1 MPRYSEA
8 VIEQI
13 KSRLNVSEVVGSY
26 IRLTRK
32 GDRHW
37 GLCPFHNEKTPSFTV
52 LDSGGF
58 YKCFGCGKG
67 GSMFDFVMEMEH
79 VEFPQA
85 VEILAKKAGIELKEE
100 TPEEKEKFAKTKA
113 LQDLYNRSCEY
124 FHKFLN
130 ESQEAENA
138 RKYISERGI
147 LKETIE
153 KFKLGFASNNPNE
166 LYKKVSPSFSENILK
181 NSALFSKEHP
191 TYPFFKNRI
200 LFPIRTW
207 QGNCVG
213 FSGRD
218 LSGDPKAAKYKNS
231 PETELY
237 SKRNILFGFYE
248 SLDTLKQNEEI
259 IICEGNFDVISLH
272 QAGLSYAVAP
282 LGTAFTNE
290 QALLIRR
297 FCKKVNLLFDSD
309 SAGENATKKAL
320 LLCQKNNL
328 ENYVIKF
335 EGVKDASQ
343 LLQEKGPEALKKACQ
358 NPVSGFSHLVHLAL
372 KMYDIRQPKGKT
384 SVFKEVKPYLDAT
397 TSEIERQGYI
407 KYLSDTLKVSEEQIL
422 AEYRMERNNEKDAKE
437 PEVPIKS
444 ITYNPLKI
452 SSDLNAMLLLINNR
466 GEFENFR
473 RQIKIDFLNDTAAQT
488 LYSVL
493 ENAER
498 QQIKTDEMILQM
510 IEDISIKELVVTS
523 FANGLHKPENY
534 KEAIENAILDIK
546 LKRIEER
553 RNGILSL
560 INSSGLD
567 NLNSEDLNE
576 LLMTKAE
583 LDREIED
590 LKGTIAEVS
599 TN

>member
-1 MPRYSEA
+1 MPKYSEA

-26 IRLTRK
+26 IKLTRK

-100 TPEEKEKFAKTKA
+100 TPQERQKLEQSKA
-113 LQDLYNRSCEY
+113 LQDLYNRSSEY
-124 FHKFLN
+124 FHKYLLD
-130 ESQEAENA
+130 SSEAEKA
-138 RKYISERGI
+138 RKYISDRGI
-147 LKETIE
+147 SEETV
-153 KFKLGFASNNPNE
+153 KYFKLGYATSKTDEFYN
-166 LYKKVSPSFSENILK
+166 KVSKSFSPELLAK
-181 NSALFSKEHP
+181 SALFSKEYP
-191 TYPFFKNRI
+191 TFPFFKTRI
-200 LFPIRTW
+200 LFPIRNW

-248 SLDTLKQNEEI
+248 SLPSLKKNGEI

-272 QAGLSYAVAP
+272 QAGLNYAVAP

-290 QALLIRR
+290 QALLIKR
-297 FCKKVNLLFDSD
+297 FCTKVNLLFDSD

-328 ENYVIKF
+328 ENYVITF
-335 EGVKDASQ
+335 DSAKDASQ
-343 LLQEKGPEALKKACQ
+343 MLQEQGSEALKKACQ
-358 NPVSGFSHLVHLAL
+358 NPVSGFTHLVHLAL

-397 TSEIERQGYI
+397 ISEIERQGYI
-407 KYLSDTLKVSEEQIL
+407 KYLSEILKVSEEQIL
-422 AEYRMERNNEKDAKE
+422 REYRMQRNSDQDANE
-437 PEVPIKS
+437 PEVPSNS
-444 ITYNPLKI
+444 IQYNPLKL
-452 SSDLNAMLLLINNR
+452 SLDLNTMLFLVNNR
-466 GEFENFR
+466 SEFENFR
-473 RQIKIDFLNDTAAQT
+473 KQVKIDFLDDKAAQE

-498 QQIKTDEMILQM
+498 QQIRTNEMILQM
-510 IEDISIKELVVTS
+510 IEDEALKQLVVTS
-523 FANGLHKPENY
+523 FANGLHKPDNP
-534 KEAIENAILDIK
+534 KEAISNSIAGIK
-546 LKRIEER
+546 LRRLDER

-560 INSSGLD
+560 INSSGME
-567 NLNSEDLNE
+567 NLNTEELKE
-576 LLMTKAE
+576 LLTTKTE

-590 LKGTIAEVS
+590 LKKTITEVI
-599 TN
+599 